1 MQFGFCMHSQFHNT
15 LKYWERSEIKTL
27 FLWHIWILAFSLCV
41 YNESC
46 WYHLGTMELQLT
58 KVPKGFEWDEIR
70 TALRLIIKDKYL
82 YSVFQKTHK
91 TGTCNRTEHQ
101 QNALHY
107 LHIQFRQANFIRTQ
121 FVTKVNY
128 YSSQNTLKV
137 FLCVCVLWWWWSLY
151 SRLSTMSRY
160 NDCWCWIA
168 AAVCHLCVSFLTKK
182 HLLTLLT
189 ST

>member
-70 TALRLIIKDKYL
+70 TALRLIIKGKYL

-137 FLCVCVLWWWWSLY
+137 FLCVCVCCDDGGRCIVVFRPCLVTTIVDVEL
-151 SRLSTMSRY
+151 LLLFV
-160 NDCWCWIA
+160 I
-168 AAVCHLCVSFLTKK
+168 CVFHS
-182 HLLTLLT
+182 
-189 ST
+189 